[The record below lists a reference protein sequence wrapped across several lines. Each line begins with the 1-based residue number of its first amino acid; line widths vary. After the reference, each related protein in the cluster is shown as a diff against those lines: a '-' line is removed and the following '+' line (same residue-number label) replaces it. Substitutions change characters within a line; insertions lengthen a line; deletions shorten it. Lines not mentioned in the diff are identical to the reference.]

1 MKETNH
7 TRTKKSEKGI
17 LPLHSLDNGSMQ
29 INILP
34 LDHTNPYDFKREHRH
49 TYFEIILI
57 QDGGC
62 NQLIDFINYPGRD
75 YSCYI
80 ICPQQ
85 IHLMNR
91 NNASGTVFQ
100 FTEDRVESTELRA
113 SLRQLLFYEKS
124 AIIFEERPD
133 LFDEIQLLINVLRT
147 YLVRKD
153 ETNNQVVTHLLQ
165 SIISIMLDNS
175 DLQDNSEKNPVKK
188 LLIDFYLLIEVH
200 YSENVGVQF
209 YIDNLSTTEKKLA
222 EATKKHTGL
231 SPLQVI
237 HNRVLLEAKRLM
249 LFEDRTHKEISYQ
262 LGFDSPASFSSFI
275 KSKTGLA
282 PVELTKQL
290 AGIHK

>member
-7 TRTKKSEKGI
+7 TKSKKTEKGI

-133 LFDEIQLLINVLRT
+133 LFDEIQLLINVLRK

-153 ETNNQVVTHLLQ
+153 EANNQVVTHLLQ

-188 LLIDFYLLIEVH
+188 LLIDFYLLIEAH

-209 YIDNLSTTEKKLA
+209 YIDNLGTTEKKLA

-249 LFEDRTHKEISYQ
+249 LFEDKTHKEIAYQ

-282 PVELTKQL
+282 PLELTKQL

>member
-1 MKETNH
+1 MKEMNH
-7 TRTKKSEKGI
+7 QGTKKIEKGI
-17 LPLHSLDNGSMQ
+17 LPSHSLDNDSKQ

-34 LDHTNPYDFKREHRH
+34 LDHSNPYDFKREHRH
-49 TYFEIILI
+49 TYYEIMLI
-57 QDGGC
+57 QSGGC
-62 NQLIDFINYPGRD
+62 NQIIDFKNYQGSD

-100 FTEDRVESTELRA
+100 FTEDRIISTELRS
-113 SLRQLLFYEKS
+113 SLRQLLFYENS
-124 AIIFEERPD
+124 AVIFEERPD
-133 LFDEIQLLINVLRT
+133 LFDEIQLLLNVLSK
-147 YLVRKD
+147 YLGRND
-153 ETNNQVVTHLLQ
+153 EANNQVVTHLLQ
-165 SIISIMLDNS
+165 SIVSIILENR
-175 DLQDNSEKNPVKK
+175 DLKDNSEKNPVKK

-200 YSENVGVQF
+200 YSDNLGVQF
-209 YIDNLSTTEKKLA
+209 YIDSLGTTEKKLA

-249 LFEDRTHKEISYQ
+249 LFEDRTHKEIAYQ

>member
-1 MKETNH
+1 MKEMNH
-7 TRTKKSEKGI
+7 QGTKKIEKGI
-17 LPLHSLDNGSMQ
+17 LPLHSLDNDSKQ

-34 LDHTNPYDFKREHRH
+34 LDHSNPYDFKREHRH
-49 TYFEIILI
+49 TYYEIMLI
-57 QDGGC
+57 QSGGC
-62 NQLIDFINYPGRD
+62 NQIIDFKNYPGND

-91 NNASGTVFQ
+91 NNASGTVVQ
-100 FTEDRVESTELRA
+100 FTEDRILSTELRS

-124 AIIFEERPD
+124 AVIFEERPD
-133 LFDEIQLLINVLRT
+133 LFDEIQLLLNVLSK
-147 YLVRKD
+147 YLGRND
-153 ETNNQVVTHLLQ
+153 EANNQVVTHLLQ
-165 SIISIMLDNS
+165 SVVSIILENRDSI
-175 DLQDNSEKNPVKK
+175 DNSEKNPVKK

-200 YSENVGVQF
+200 YSDNLGVQF
-209 YIDNLSTTEKKLA
+209 YIDNLGTTEKKLA
-222 EATKKHTGL
+222 EAAKKHTGL

-249 LFEDRTHKEISYQ
+249 LFEDRTHKEIAYQ

>member
-7 TRTKKSEKGI
+7 SRTKKSEKGI

-57 QDGGC
+57 QEGGC

-85 IHLMNR
+85 VHLMNR

-113 SLRQLLFYEKS
+113 TLRQLLFYEKS
-124 AIIFEERPD
+124 AIIFENRPD
-133 LFDEIQLLINVLRT
+133 LFDEIQLLIHVLSK
-147 YLVRKD
+147 YLGGKY
-153 ETNNQVVTHLLQ
+153 ESSNQVVTHLLQ
-165 SIISIMLDNS
+165 SIISIMLDNK
-175 DLQDNSEKNPVKK
+175 DLKDNSGKNPVKQ
-188 LLIDFYLLIEVH
+188 LLIDFYVLIEAH

-209 YIDNLSTTEKKLA
+209 YIDNLGTTEKKLA

-249 LFEDRTHKEISYQ
+249 LFEDKTHKEIAYE

>member
-7 TRTKKSEKGI
+7 TKSKKTEKGI

-133 LFDEIQLLINVLRT
+133 LFDEIQLLINVLRK

-153 ETNNQVVTHLLQ
+153 DANNQVVTHLLQ

-188 LLIDFYLLIEVH
+188 LLIDFYLLIEAH

-209 YIDNLSTTEKKLA
+209 YIDNLGTTEKKLA

-249 LFEDRTHKEISYQ
+249 LFEDRAHKEIAYQ

-282 PVELTKQL
+282 PLELTKQL

>member
-1 MKETNH
+1 MNHSKTNK
-7 TRTKKSEKGI
+7 TEKGT

-49 TYFEIILI
+49 TYYEIMLI

-62 NQLIDFINYPGRD
+62 NQLIDFINYVGSD

-100 FTEDRVESTELRA
+100 FTEDRVQSTELRA
-113 SLRQLLFYEKS
+113 ALRKLLFNEKS
-124 AIIFEERPD
+124 AVIFEKRPD
-133 LFDEIQLLINVLRT
+133 LFDEIQLLINVLSK
-147 YLVRKD
+147 YLGKND
-153 ETNNQVVTHLLQ
+153 EANNQVVTHLLQ
-165 SIISIMLDNS
+165 SIISIMLDNK
-175 DLQDNSEKNPVKK
+175 DLKDNSEKNPVKK
-188 LLIDFYLLIEVH
+188 LLIDFYLLIEIH

-209 YIDNLSTTEKKLA
+209 FIESLGTTEKKLA
-222 EATKKHTGL
+222 EATKMHTGL

-249 LFEDRTHKEISYQ
+249 LFEDRTHKEIAYQ

-290 AGIHK
+290 AGIHM